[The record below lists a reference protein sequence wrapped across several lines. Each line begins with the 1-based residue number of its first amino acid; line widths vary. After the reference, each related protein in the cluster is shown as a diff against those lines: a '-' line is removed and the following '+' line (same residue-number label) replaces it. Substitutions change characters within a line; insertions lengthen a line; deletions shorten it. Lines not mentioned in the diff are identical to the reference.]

1 VIDTHRFEQVI
12 TNLLDNACQA
22 LTDGK
27 WEPPAVR
34 ERLITV
40 RCEATGPHVRIGVTD
55 TGPGIPP
62 DVVPKIFEPLFTTKS
77 FGTGLGL
84 PTVRK
89 IVEMH
94 GGTIDV
100 ASAVDQGTTFTI
112 WLPRQAAVA
121 QATPTA
127 RPEAAA

>member
-1 VIDTHRFEQVI
+1 M
-12 TNLLDNACQA
+12 
-22 LTDGK
+22 
-27 WEPPAVR
+27 PPEIVA
-34 ERLITV
+34 
-40 RCEATGPHVRIGVTD
+40 
-55 TGPGIPP
+55 
-62 DVVPKIFEPLFTTKS
+62 KIFEPLFTTKS

-100 ASAVDQGTTFTI
+100 ASAIDQGTTFTI
-112 WLPRQAAVA
+112 WLPRQAAAA
-121 QATPTA
+121 QTAPTA

>member
-1 VIDTHRFEQVI
+1 
-12 TNLLDNACQA
+12 
-22 LTDGK
+22 
-27 WEPPAVR
+27 VR

-40 RCEATGPHVRIGVTD
+40 RCATAGPHIRISVADTD
-55 TGPGIPP
+55 PGMPP
-62 DVVPKIFEPLFTTKS
+62 DVLPKIFEPLFTTKS

-100 ASAVDQGTTFTI
+100 ASAIDQGATFTI
-112 WLPRQAAVA
+112 RLPRHAAA
-121 QATPTA
+121 APAA